1 MGSLLPFCLLLL
13 NVLYKRLFLHHY
25 LNVSKP
31 QSSILSSLFIILYKL
46 FLNLTTSNMLMT
58 LKFLFLAWTIYC
70 VSSILYPRASQTQC
84 YPHFC
89 TKTWSSSY
97 IPYLIRKHHHEASLP
112 SQKYVIHPNSSPS
125 VFPNLNNNDVMP
137 PRNHICSLL
146 SIPWGNALVQHSWF
160 LTRIT
165 MSFKMSPYFQTYLL

>member
-1 MGSLLPFCLLLL
+1 M
-13 NVLYKRLFLHHY
+13 
-25 LNVSKP
+25 
-31 QSSILSSLFIILYKL
+31 SSILH
-46 FLNLTTSNMLMT
+46 
-58 LKFLFLAWTIYC
+58 
-70 VSSILYPRASQTQC
+70 PRASQTQC

-97 IPYLIRKHHHEASLP
+97 IPYLIRKHHHEVSLP

-125 VFPNLNNNDVMP
+125 IFPNLNNNDVMP

-146 SIPWGNALVQHSWF
+146 SVPWGNALVQHSWF

-165 MSFKMSPYFQTYLL
+165 MSFKMSPYFQTYPFSPFLIPFFLRYNWHTALYKFKMYSIMIWFAYIVKRLA